1 MKRMT
6 HNRIIG
12 IEAVYWSPAKN
23 DELIQRLGRYEDT
36 GLEPEQIEELKK
48 IASATVDD
56 LK

>member
-12 IEAVYWSPAKN
+12 IEAVYWSPAKK
-23 DELIQRLGRYEDT
+23 DELVQRLGEYEDT
-36 GLEPEQIEELKK
+36 GLEPEQIEELKQFVNM
-48 IASATVDD
+48 TEDD

>member
-12 IEAVYWSPAKN
+12 IEAVYWSSAKRDN
-23 DELIQRLGRYEDT
+23 LIQRLGEYEDT
-36 GLEPEQIEELKK
+36 GLEPEQIEELKQFVNM
-48 IASATVDD
+48 TEDD